1 MKSVDESW
9 CAPKMT
15 RSFIVFADGG
25 SRGNPG
31 AAAYGAVLIENGVV
45 VQELSEAIG
54 TATNNW
60 AEYSGLIAALKA
72 VHELDADARVEVK
85 MDSKLVVEQMSG
97 RWQIK
102 HPEMRKLA
110 AEARS
115 AHRPELVTYQ
125 WVAREENSHADRLVN
140 AALDGE
146 VQTALEPIRRNYLME
161 RLLGSEVP
169 TTLYLIRHGE
179 TPLTPFKKFSG
190 SGPNDPELT
199 EEGHRQA
206 ALVAR
211 EVEKLQPDLLIAS
224 PMKRT
229 RQTAEHITKLTG
241 LDPIIDPTWVEG
253 GFGLWDGLTIF
264 EVAEKFPKE
273 YAMWLSTASYPPPG
287 GESYEE
293 CMARAR
299 LGMESAVAEF
309 PGKRIAVVTHNGMI
323 KTSIAVAMATPAESI
338 FNVDIGPCSITTISI
353 WPSDGLIALRS
364 ANERGHLR

>member
-1 MKSVDESW
+1 M
-9 CAPKMT
+9 ARNLT
-15 RSFIVFADGG
+15 ILADGG

-31 AAAYGAVLIENGVV
+31 AAAYGAVIMENGAVIR
-45 VQELSEAIG
+45 ELKEAIG
-54 TATNNW
+54 TATNNY
-60 AEYSGLIAALKA
+60 AEYSGLIAALRA
-72 VHELDADARVEVK
+72 VHEIDAEATVQAR

-110 AEARS
+110 ADARS
-115 AHRPELVTYQ
+115 AHPPQLVTYQ
-125 WVAREENSHADRLVN
+125 WIAREENTHADRLVN
-140 AALDGE
+140 EALDGE
-146 VQTALEPIRRNYLME
+146 VATAFEPIRRNYLME
-161 RLLGSEVP
+161 RLLSSEVP

-190 SGPNDPELT
+190 SGGSDPELN

-206 ALVAR
+206 ALVAK
-211 EVEKLQPDLLIAS
+211 EIEKLQPDLLISS

-241 LDPIIDPTWVEG
+241 LDPIIDETWIEG
-253 GFGLWDGLTIF
+253 SFGLWDGLTIF
-264 EVAEKFPKE
+264 EVAEKFPVE
-273 YAMWLSTASYPPPG
+273 YSHWLSTASYSPPG

-299 LGMESAVAEF
+299 LGMESAVADY
-309 PGKRIAVVTHNGMI
+309 PGKRIAVITHNGII
-323 KTSIAVAMATPAESI
+323 KTSMAVAMSTHAESI
-338 FNVDIGPCSITTISI
+338 FNVDIAPCSITTVSI

>member
-1 MKSVDESW
+1 MARELV
-9 CAPKMT
+9 
-15 RSFIVFADGG
+15 IYADGG

-31 AAAYGAVLIENGVV
+31 AAAFGAVIKENGVILR
-45 VQELSEAIG
+45 ELSEAIG
-54 TATNNW
+54 TATNNY

-72 VHELDADARVEVK
+72 AHEIDTDARIDVRL
-85 MDSKLVVEQMSG
+85 DSKLVVEQMSG

-110 AEARS
+110 ADARS
-115 AHRPELVTYQ
+115 AHRPELVSYT
-125 WVAREENSHADRLVN
+125 WVAREENTEADRLVN

-146 VQTALEPIRRNYLME
+146 VAVAHEPIRRNYLME
-161 RLLGSEVP
+161 RLLSIEVP

-206 ALVAR
+206 ALVAA
-211 EVEKLQPDLLIAS
+211 EIAKVQPDLLISS

-229 RQTAEHITKLTG
+229 QQTASHITKLTG
-241 LDPIIDPTWVEG
+241 LDPIIDETWVEG
-253 GFGLWDGLTIF
+253 SFGVWDGMTIF
-264 EVAEKFPKE
+264 EVSEKYPKE
-273 YAMWLSTASYPPPG
+273 YALWLSSASYAPPG
-287 GESYEE
+287 GESYED

-299 LGMESAVAEF
+299 LGMESAVADY
-309 PGKRIAVVTHNGMI
+309 PGKRIAVVTHNGII
-323 KTSIAVAMATPAESI
+323 KTSMAVAMSTHAESI
-338 FNVDIGPCSITTISI
+338 FNVDITPCSITTISI

-364 ANERGHLR
+364 SNERGHLR

>member
-1 MKSVDESW
+1 MAREFV
-9 CAPKMT
+9 
-15 RSFIVFADGG
+15 IFADGG

-31 AAAYGAVLIENGVV
+31 AAGYGAVVMEKGSVLR
-45 VQELSEAIG
+45 ELSEAIG
-54 TATNNW
+54 TATNNF
-60 AEYSGLIAALKA
+60 AEYSGLIAGLKA
-72 VHELDADARVEVK
+72 VHEIDADARVEVK

-110 AEARS
+110 AEARA
-115 AHRPELVTYQ
+115 AHRPELVSYT
-125 WVAREENSHADRLVN
+125 WIAREENAHADRLVN

-146 VQTALEPIRRNYLME
+146 VATSFEPIRRNYLME
-161 RLLGSEVP
+161 RLLSNEVP

-199 EEGHRQA
+199 EEGQRQA
-206 ALVAR
+206 GLVAK
-211 EVEKLQPDLLIAS
+211 EIEKIKPDLLISS

-229 RQTAEHITKLTG
+229 KQTAEHITKLTG
-241 LDPIIDPTWVEG
+241 LEPIIDETWIEG
-253 GFGLWDGLTIF
+253 SFGLWDGLTIF

-273 YAMWLSTASYPPPG
+273 YAHWLSSASYAPPG
-287 GESYEE
+287 GESYED

-299 LGMESAVAEF
+299 LGMESAVADY

-323 KTSIAVAMATPAESI
+323 KTAIAVAMATAPESI
-338 FNVDIGPCSITTISI
+338 FNVDITPCSITTVSI

>member
-1 MKSVDESW
+1 MAREFV
-9 CAPKMT
+9 
-15 RSFIVFADGG
+15 VFADGG

-31 AAAYGAVLIENGVV
+31 AAAYGAVIMEKGVV
-45 VQELSEAIG
+45 LQELSAAIG
-54 TATNNW
+54 TATNNY
-60 AEYSGLIAALKA
+60 AEYSGLIAGLIA
-72 VHELDADARVEVK
+72 VHEIDPQAIVEVR

-110 AEARS
+110 AEARA
-115 AHRPELVTYQ
+115 AHRPELVRYS
-125 WVAREENSHADRLVN
+125 WIAREENTHADRLVN

-146 VQTALEPIRRNYLME
+146 VASAFEPVRRNYLME
-161 RLLGSEVP
+161 RLLSSEVP

-206 ALVAR
+206 ALVAK
-211 EVEKLQPDLLIAS
+211 EVEKLQPDLLISS

-229 RQTAEHITKLTG
+229 RETAAHITKITG
-241 LDPIIDPTWVEG
+241 LEPIIDETWIEG
-253 GFGLWDGLTIF
+253 SFGLWDGMTIF
-264 EVAEKFPKE
+264 EVEEKYPKE
-273 YAMWLSTASYPPPG
+273 YAQWLSTASYAPPG

-293 CMARAR
+293 CMARTR
-299 LGMESAVAEF
+299 LGMESAVADH
-309 PGKRIAVVTHNGMI
+309 PSKRIAVVTHNGMI
-323 KTSIAVAMATPAESI
+323 KTAIAVAMSTAPESI
-338 FNVDIGPCSITTISI
+338 FNVDITPCSITTVSI

>member
-1 MKSVDESW
+1 M
-9 CAPKMT
+9 A
-15 RSFIVFADGG
+15 RSFVVFADGG

-45 VQELSEAIG
+45 VQEISEAIG

-146 VQTALEPIRRNYLME
+146 VSTTFEPIRRNYLME
-161 RLLGSEVP
+161 RLLSSEVP

-224 PMKRT
+224 PMMRT
-229 RQTAEHITKLTG
+229 RQTAEHITRLTG

-273 YAMWLSTASYPPPG
+273 YAMWLSTASYAPPG

-299 LGMESAVAEF
+299 LGMESAVADY
-309 PGKRIAVVTHNGMI
+309 PGRRIAVVTHNGMI

-338 FNVDIGPCSITTISI
+338 FNVDVGPCSITTISI

>member
-1 MKSVDESW
+1 M
-9 CAPKMT
+9 A
-15 RSFIVFADGG
+15 RNLIILADGG

-31 AAAYGAVLIENGVV
+31 AAAYGAVIMENGTVLR
-45 VQELSEAIG
+45 ELKETIG
-54 TATNNW
+54 TATNNY
-60 AEYSGLIAALKA
+60 AEYSGLIAGLRA
-72 VHELDADARVEVK
+72 VHDLDPEATVQVR

-110 AEARS
+110 SDARS
-115 AHRPELVTYQ
+115 AHPPQLVTYQ
-125 WVAREENSHADRLVN
+125 WIAREENTHADRLVN
-140 AALDGE
+140 EALDGE
-146 VQTALEPIRRNYLME
+146 VATAFEPIRRNYLME
-161 RLLGSEVP
+161 RLLSSEVP

-190 SGPNDPELT
+190 SGGSDPELN

-206 ALVAR
+206 ALVAK
-211 EVEKLQPDLLIAS
+211 EIEKLQPDLLISS

-241 LDPIIDPTWVEG
+241 LDPIIDETWIEG
-253 GFGLWDGLTIF
+253 SFGLWDGLTIF
-264 EVAEKFPKE
+264 EVAEKYPKE
-273 YAMWLSTASYPPPG
+273 YASWLSSASVPPPG
-287 GESYEE
+287 GESYED

-299 LGMESAVAEF
+299 LGMESAVAEY
-309 PGKRIAVVTHNGMI
+309 PGKRIAVITHNGMI
-323 KTSIAVAMATPAESI
+323 KTSIAVAMSTHAESI
-338 FNVDIGPCSITTISI
+338 FNVDIAPCSITTLSI

>member
-1 MKSVDESW
+1 MAREFV
-9 CAPKMT
+9 
-15 RSFIVFADGG
+15 IFADGG

-31 AAAYGAVLIENGVV
+31 AAAFGAVVMEKGVV
-45 VQELSEAIG
+45 LQELSEAIG
-54 TATNNW
+54 TATNNY
-60 AEYSGLIAALKA
+60 AEYSGLIAGLLA
-72 VHELDADARVEVK
+72 VNGIDSEARVDVR

-110 AEARS
+110 AQARA
-115 AHRPELVTYQ
+115 AHRPELVTYS
-125 WVAREENSHADRLVN
+125 WIAREENTHADRLVN
-140 AALDGE
+140 DALDG
-146 VQTALEPIRRNYLME
+146 VVATAYEPIRRNYLME
-161 RLLGSEVP
+161 RLLSSEVP

-190 SGPNDPELT
+190 SGPNDPKLT

-206 ALVAR
+206 ALVAK
-211 EVEKLQPDLLIAS
+211 EVEKLQPDLLISS

-229 RQTAEHITKLTG
+229 RETASHITKLTG
-241 LDPIIDPTWVEG
+241 LEPVIDETWIEG
-253 GFGLWDGLTIF
+253 SFGLWDGMTIF
-264 EVAEKFPKE
+264 EVEEKYPKE
-273 YAMWLSTASYPPPG
+273 YAHWLSTASYAPPG

-299 LGMESAVAEF
+299 LGMESAVADH

-323 KTSIAVAMATPAESI
+323 KTAIAIAMSTAPESI
-338 FNVDIGPCSITTISI
+338 FNVDITPCSITTVSI